1 MARRSTVPLLTGL
14 LMGLAVQPP
23 VDAELLYS
31 LDTWCSL
38 DGTRPVACRVE
49 AIDEGETTI
58 YRHRIGA
65 VERLVRIR
73 EQPLVRIELWDEAS
87 RRWRTAGSA
96 AALLGDN
103 VLCFDGTTLCVVNPN
118 YLNSIREEKGP
129 ALAGRETLQM
139 TFGSDGRVNAYCY
152 DESCPAPPAA
162 AGARR

>member
-87 RRWRTAGSA
+87 RRWRTARSA

-103 VLCFDGTTLCVVNPN
+103 VLCFDGTTLCVVNPTT
-118 YLNSIREEKGP
+118 ST
-129 ALAGRETLQM
+129 A
-139 TFGSDGRVNAYCY
+139 S
-152 DESCPAPPAA
+152 
-162 AGARR
+162 ARRRDPPWPVGKRCR